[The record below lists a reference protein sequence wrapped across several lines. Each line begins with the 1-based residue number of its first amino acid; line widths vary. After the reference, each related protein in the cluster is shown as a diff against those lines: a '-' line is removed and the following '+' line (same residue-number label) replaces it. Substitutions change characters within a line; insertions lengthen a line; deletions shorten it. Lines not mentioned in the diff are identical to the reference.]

1 MNLQEDNKE
10 DINNQELNM
19 DLQDDLGEDLNS
31 QQVLVNDV
39 SLNQI

>member
-31 QQVLVNDV
+31 QQVLMNDV